1 MINKK
6 IQVCTYILFMCF
18 FVCVQVM
25 RIDASV
31 LKYESF
37 KPNNEEERVID
48 HTAIGS
54 WNNGEFFE
62 TVTYQRVGF
71 DDNTMTMKYRFR
83 YYITHKGSK
92 GSYIYQKVPVGIFVN
107 DKKIASFSSWIGKN
121 ITNKTQLCGE
131 KTVTIHQGKHLVEL
145 KDIKDGAIT
154 VVNVKKM
161 IVIAIPTYSVKFL
174 DDDGTVLKTQ
184 TVERYKSASA
194 PKVSNKTD
202 KTFTGWDKPFQNV
215 REDLVITAQYATNT
229 CTVNF
234 LDWDGR
240 VLKTQ
245 AVSHGGNASP
255 PSSPTR
261 EGYIFQGW
269 KGDYTNVTGNRTI
282 TASYKIRTFTVT
294 FDSNGGSFVASQTIT
309 YGDKAGT
316 PADPVKKNNKFMGW
330 YTAAGVRYDFRQ
342 PIKNSMTLYAYWDE
356 EPVITTQDIHIFED
370 LYTVQEWQRI
380 RLERAKAQ
388 DKEDGD
394 ISARLTVLK
403 DTTNLKKQGT
413 YELTYEVKDSA
424 GNRSEKN
431 IKVIVLDKRAQ
442 EDRSRKYI
450 RSISASHI
458 QTLHPDSYW
467 RATTQFQRL
476 TQSLQKTSAQAE
488 CTWHLTAE
496 DIAKIRRFNAAHGYS
511 TQENKAFLEEFSY
524 LRR

>member
-229 CTVNF
+229 YTVNF

-269 KGDYTNVTGNRTI
+269 KGDYINVTGNRTI

-342 PIKNSMTLYAYWDE
+342 PVKNSMTLYAYWDE
-356 EPVITTQDIHIFED
+356 EPVITAQDIHIFED
-370 LYTVQEWQRI
+370 LYSVQEWQRI